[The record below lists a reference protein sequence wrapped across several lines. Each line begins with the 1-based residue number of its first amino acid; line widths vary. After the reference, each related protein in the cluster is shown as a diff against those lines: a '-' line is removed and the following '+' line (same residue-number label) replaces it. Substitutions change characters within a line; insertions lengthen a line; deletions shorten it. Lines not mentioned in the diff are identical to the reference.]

1 MTQFGYNS
9 FSEPLNSGV
18 DFYTADMAILID
30 SNLSIESNV
39 SVSAI
44 KLSLAVSNTTVESD
58 LAAVAVKIAFA
69 VIDIAVDGATLTLG
83 TKVKEASCVMSIE
96 SEMQADSIKISLS
109 SALLESSGSLVSSA
123 IKESIAGVGISVES
137 DLISSAIKTSFANSD
152 AAITSSLVSA
162 AILVKNISA
171 SLSSA
176 VSITVAGKISLAN
189 IHIALQNVG
198 TLSVQPMVL
207 FSTINANS
215 VLGSTIDGTI
225 YRTVILLDNK
235 PLTNHNRKLDMS
247 VEPIFTETV
256 NWNNRKKRYFKSTN
270 RAGRRTFNISW
281 SWLPNAM
288 EQTADNQRGRDFIKL
303 VASDPRGHVLK
314 IINLDE
320 SGTTAYSE
328 TSYNVLVKDYNETL
342 IRRDLPNNVYFW
354 DCSMSLEEV

>member
-44 KLSLAVSNTTVESD
+44 KLSLAVSDTTVESD

-123 IKESIAGVGISVES
+123 IKA
-137 DLISSAIKTSFANSD
+137 SFANSD
-152 AAITSSLVSA
+152 AAITSSLVA
-162 AILVKNISA
+162 AALLVKNISA